1 MNIRD
6 EVIEIIYV
14 AMRTLNEE
22 LAEGKK
28 VAIATDTK
36 LFGPD
41 ATLDSLSL
49 VSVIVDVEAGV
60 GDRFGKAVSLT
71 DDEAMSQST
80 SPFSTVLTLTDYIV
94 SQLSAAGV

>member
-1 MNIRD
+1 MTIHTD
-6 EVIEIIYV
+6 VLDIIY
-14 AMRTLNEE
+14 AALRSLNEE
-22 LAEGKK
+22 LAQDKR

-60 GDRFGKAVSLT
+60 TDRFGKTVSLM
-71 DDEAMSQST
+71 DDEAMSQVV

-94 SQLSAAGV
+94 SQLPAA